1 MLAHVKIYIDWSE
14 WARYAPPA
22 MGDKSETQK
31 TGTWI
36 VRNIPADLMRRTRMA
51 SLAEQKT
58 VRQILI
64 DLVEGHL
71 MELEKKGL
79 LPKGK

>member
-1 MLAHVKIYIDWSE
+1 MK
-14 WARYAPPA
+14 
-22 MGDKSETQK
+22 DKGQTRQ

-51 SLAEQKT
+51 GLAERKT
-58 VRQILI
+58 VRQLFL
-64 DLVEGHL
+64 DLVEAHL
-71 MELEKKGL
+71 ADLEKKGL